1 MKRAFS
7 AAWLL
12 ALVLTVAIGGF
23 GLFFFGLAGDRSGQ
37 RILPSPDVRLELL
50 REDNRVVTWPAVR
63 ELPADAWQAW
73 TRDYYL
79 HAPGRTPLW
88 IRATFTNRSAEAL
101 HGVLLDAE
109 FNADLIECWSPDPV
123 APGGWRAQ
131 RAGEVVRGDLKPI
144 WGREAA
150 FPLTIAPRGETVVY
164 LRAED
169 RFGLWLRL
177 VWWPEARVYA
187 SAQIRDLVVESMY
200 FGVLVALFIYNSV
213 LWSRLRHRD
222 LAYYLCYL
230 TSMGVFMVAARSW
243 PQVLGWPVASPELD
257 VLGPGALAASC
268 VFIVQFAREFF
279 GLRHL
284 MPRVD
289 AAYRWLGWIWI
300 GLFLGCFSMLWAK
313 TTLWVHVS
321 VIGTVATH
329 VTLVL
334 TALVAWRSGAR
345 HAKYFVLSFG
355 VFLLGSS
362 PQAYHWIRAIPL
374 GTTGYPLLFG
384 SALEMMLLSFAVADR
399 FSRLERGRHAAEL
412 AEEQA
417 RLESLRYQLNPHFLF
432 NALNSIYG
440 LVLPHSAPAADL
452 VRRLA
457 DFCRDTLTRPGGQ
470 WQPLGDELAM
480 LRNYLGIEQAR
491 WRDRLTLEY
500 DLDPRADDL
509 AVPPFLLLPLIDNAI
524 KHGAATS
531 PGRLCVRLASR
542 READGAVTLLIANT
556 GEWKP
561 TAAPV
566 RESTGVGLENI
577 RARLQHAFGGAHSL
591 TTHAADG
598 WVTLTLRLPATP
610 MRTTRLSTSPW
621 STP

>member
-1 MKRAFS
+1 MKRAFP

-12 ALVLTVAIGGF
+12 ALALTAAIGGL
-23 GLFFFGLAGDRSGQ
+23 GLLFFGLAGDRSGQ
-37 RILPSPDVRLELL
+37 RILPDPAVRLEVLRATEQGVQWPDVRT
-50 REDNRVVTWPAVR
+50 RPA
-63 ELPADAWQAW
+63 EAWENW

-79 HAPGRTPLW
+79 HAPGHTPLW
-88 IRATFTNRSAEAL
+88 IRATFTNSSAEPL

-109 FNADLIECWSPDPV
+109 FNADVVECWSPDPN
-123 APGGWRAQ
+123 ATDGWRAQ
-131 RAGEVVRGDLKPI
+131 RAGETVRGDLKPI

-177 VWWPEARVYA
+177 VWWPEARAYA
-187 SAQIRDLVVESMY
+187 SAQIRDLLVESMY
-200 FGVLVALFIYNSV
+200 FGVLIALFIYNSV

-230 TSMGVFMVAARSW
+230 TAMGVFMATARSW
-243 PQVLGWPVASPELD
+243 PQVLGWPIASPELD
-257 VLGPGALAASC
+257 VLSPGALAASC
-268 VFIVQFAREFF
+268 FFVVQFAREFF
-279 GLRHL
+279 GLRQV

-289 AAYRWLGWIWI
+289 VAYRWLGWIWI
-300 GLFLGCFSMLWAK
+300 GVFLGCFWMLWAK
-313 TTLWVHVS
+313 TTLWVHVA
-321 VIGTVATH
+321 VIGTVLTH
-329 VTLVL
+329 AILVL

-345 HAKYFVLSFG
+345 HAKYILLSFG
-355 VFLLGSS
+355 VFLSGSM
-362 PQAYHWIRAIPL
+362 PQAYHWINAIPL

-491 WRDRLTLEY
+491 WRDRLGLAF
-500 DLDPRADDL
+500 DLDPSANDL
-509 AVPPFLLLPLIDNAI
+509 PVPPFLLLPLIDNAI

-531 PGRLCVRLASR
+531 PGQLQVRLASR
-542 READGAVTLLIANT
+542 REPDGSVTLTIANT
-556 GEWKP
+556 GTWNP
-561 TAAPV
+561 GTTSA
-566 RESTGVGLENI
+566 RTSTGVGLENI

-598 WVTLTLRLPATP
+598 WVTLTLRLPAHP
-610 MRTTRLSTSPW
+610 VQPARPSASPW